1 MNIEQEGVNTVII
14 IISLIICGI
23 VESSDFFKKEYKT
36 SCKIQGKEIFVKNE
50 KKEMCIKFEEI
61 KRIYY
66 KEIRYGGK
74 WLEPI
79 GYRMVIETKMKKYY
93 WDSVYK
99 EEEKREDTGLFCL
112 YQYLLE
118 NKNYFKTLSNT

>member
-1 MNIEQEGVNTVII
+1 
-14 IISLIICGI
+14 
-23 VESSDFFKKEYKT
+23 
-36 SCKIQGKEIFVKNE
+36 
-50 KKEMCIKFEEI
+50 MCIKFEEI

-79 GYRMVIETKMKKYY
+79 GYRMVTETKMKKYY

-99 EEEKREDTGLFCL
+99 EEEKWEDTGLFCL
-112 YQYLLE
+112 YQYLLD